1 MAIMMMI
8 MVVVLVVVAGVAV
21 VVVVVVVYMFTMEEA
36 TDGHIPFLDIDTY
49 RRPDSS
55 LRRRV
60 YRKRTNTNLYL
71 KATCHHGHPA
81 NKQAV
86 LFT

>member
-8 MVVVLVVVAGVAV
+8 MVVVLVLVVIVVAA
-21 VVVVVVVYMFTMEEA
+21 VVVVYMFTMEEA
-36 TDGHIPFLDIDTY
+36 MDGHIPFLDIDAY

-55 LRRRV
+55 LRHRV

-86 LFT
+86 LST